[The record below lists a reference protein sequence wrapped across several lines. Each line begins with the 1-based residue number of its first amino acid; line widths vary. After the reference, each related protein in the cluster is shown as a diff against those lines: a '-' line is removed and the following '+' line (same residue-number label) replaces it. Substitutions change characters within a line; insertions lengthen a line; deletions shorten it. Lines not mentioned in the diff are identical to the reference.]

1 MERRSPW
8 LMLASGL
15 WTLTIGLGIYVSGDR
30 SSLATAMWAVVCGQA
45 ACTVTALVFFD
56 CAIARGLARERLR
69 VEQIATIAAQ
79 ETARSVGVVQPIK
92 R

>member
-15 WTLTIGLGIYVSGDR
+15 WTLTIGLGIYVSGDQ
-30 SSLATAMWAVVCGQA
+30 SLATAMWAVVAGQA
-45 ACTVTALVFFD
+45 ACTVTALVYID
-56 CAIARGLARERLR
+56 CALARERRR
-69 VEQIATIAAQ
+69 VEEIASLAAQ
-79 ETARSVGVVQPIK
+79 ETARALGVVQPIK